1 MMLFLVHST
10 KQCNEDEKGA
20 ELSTFFDVIKERMR
34 LIFSGIFELYQEN
47 KSYISLMRESFIVIS

>member
-34 LIFSGIFELYQEN
+34 LIFSGILNYIN
-47 KSYISLMRESFIVIS
+47 KTKAIYH